1 MDDLIQ
7 PLKRPAVLK
16 EPDGQARLFPA
27 SESTH
32 RNYEAQW
39 KRFTEWAEFR
49 GVSVRMP
56 VKPEIVSGYLW
67 DRYRGNLP
75 PAWNRPATSTMKPST
90 LRVVVAA
97 IAYMHEWRDLPNP
110 CESRKVTQAVDRIV
124 RDYQGEQDHA
134 TRLDGPAF
142 DRIRK
147 TATEPRIG
155 RSGKLEQR
163 GTALKRGRFDVALI
177 GVMRDAMLLVDEAAD
192 LKWEDIE
199 RRQDGSG
206 VITFRRPHVRRD
218 DDHATLTLEIMEDL
232 SEIRRYAGE
241 SGSVF
246 GMSPHQISSRI
257 ERAARQAG
265 LEGRFNGRSPR
276 MGKAK
281 DLAEAG
287 Q

>member
-1 MDDLIQ
+1 M
-7 PLKRPAVLK
+7 LK

-39 KRFTEWAEFR
+39 KRFTEWADFK
-49 GVSVRMP
+49 GVPLRMP
-56 VKPEIVSGYLW
+56 VDPKIVSDYLQ
-67 DRYRGNLP
+67 DRYEGKLP

-90 LRVVVAA
+90 LRVVLAA
-97 IAYMHEWRDLPNP
+97 IAYMHEWRNLPNP
-110 CESRKVTQAVDRIV
+110 CQSRKVSNTVDRIV

-134 TRLDGPAF
+134 TPLDGPAF
-142 DRIRK
+142 DRIRR
-147 TATEPRIG
+147 TAAEPRIG
-155 RSGKLEQR
+155 RSGKFEK
-163 GTALKRGRFDVALI
+163 GSTALRRGRFDIALI
-177 GVMRDAMLLVDEAAD
+177 GVMRDAMLLVDEAVD

-199 RRQDGSG
+199 QRQDGSG
-206 VITFRRPHVRRD
+206 VITFRRPHSGRD
-218 DDHATLTLEIMEDL
+218 DERATLTLEIMEDL